1 LEFRP
6 ARPRLDVVTTEYG
19 AYYTAKR
26 SLPEGDEWHRINQF
40 IFPFHSMI
48 TAGIPDMIGLR
59 SFVPVDDYHTML
71 ISQGGPVD
79 KPIGEQQMF
88 GGATPST
95 R

>member
-1 LEFRP
+1 
-6 ARPRLDVVTTEYG
+6 
-19 AYYTAKR
+19 
-26 SLPEGDEWHRINQF
+26 
-40 IFPFHSMI
+40 MI